1 MLTREVGEVQAVPT
15 KLEKLAKG
23 RDFDSTDY
31 VKQEMRV
38 SIVPK
43 LLLVLYCVST
53 MTSGVPVQLTAVPS
67 LHTSVDVVQ
76 PSLSPTQQVAG

>member
-23 RDFDSTDY
+23 RDFDTIDY

-38 SIVPK
+38 SIVSS
-43 LLLVLYCVST
+43 C
-53 MTSGVPVQLTAVPS
+53 
-67 LHTSVDVVQ
+67 
-76 PSLSPTQQVAG
+76 

>member
-23 RDFDSTDY
+23 RDLDTTDY

-38 SIVPK
+38 SIVSS
-43 LLLVLYCVST
+43 C
-53 MTSGVPVQLTAVPS
+53 
-67 LHTSVDVVQ
+67 
-76 PSLSPTQQVAG
+76 